1 VILSIRSL
9 VGDIPH
15 QREYGIAVPLRMF
28 WKETKLYSVL
38 SLKCPTCHEA
48 DLFVP
53 QPCDPIRTGDFHGKC
68 PVCGTKFKRE
78 PVFLYGA
85 MYVSYAIGVAL
96 FVTAWLALAVL
107 APGVGVFGQATVVV
121 GVLIVGSSYYYAF
134 SKIIWANIFCG
145 YDKAAAH
152 RMAAGKTGMP

>member
-1 VILSIRSL
+1 
-9 VGDIPH
+9 
-15 QREYGIAVPLRMF
+15 M
-28 WKETKLYSVL
+28 
-38 SLKCPTCHEA
+38 CHEA

-53 QPCDPIRTGDFHGKC
+53 QPCDPIRTGDFHSKC
-68 PVCGTKFKRE
+68 PVCGTKFERE

-107 APGVGVFGQATVVV
+107 APGVGVLGQATVVV
-121 GVLIVGSSYYYAF
+121 GVLIVGSSYYYAL
-134 SKIIWANIFCG
+134 SKIIWANIFFG
-145 YDKAAAH
+145 YDKAAAR